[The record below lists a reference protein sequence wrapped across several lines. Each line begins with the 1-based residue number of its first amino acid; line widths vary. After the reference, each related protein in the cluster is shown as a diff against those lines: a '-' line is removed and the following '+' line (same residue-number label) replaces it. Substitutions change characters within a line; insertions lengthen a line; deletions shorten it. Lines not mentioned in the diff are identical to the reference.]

1 MDEEAHIAEWVLAQR
16 EKALRVTYKYI
27 AEKAKEI
34 IEDPC
39 MFQSESMVGNDID

>member
-1 MDEEAHIAEWVLAQR
+1 MCSLGSEWVLAQR

-34 IEDPC
+34 IEDSC
-39 MFQSESMVGNDID
+39 FKVVDGG